1 MSQAQRALIFVGQ
14 TGADIALINALE
26 ELRISPMWPWEQADH
41 ASEVGVII
49 IDRPALNALK
59 ICSNLRTQPQFADPP
74 MLVLLDVADTHS
86 LAQFSVFNAD
96 VLTKPLR
103 YQAVVRY
110 LSSKM
115 PQSETAGLQTR
126 SLTPGQSQAPAST
139 VSPFEKE
146 TELFGGQGGAASLR
160 TRTGATQHLDDVIP
174 TTELL
179 FPMEVTA
186 QALSKGSVR
195 CGKCNRWECRRED
208 SFCAGCGEPLAVL
221 TIASDVVTFEPLGAH
236 RVGGLVEMRNSG
248 LNPVRM
254 AFKVDGPI
262 ANRFTTHATEAIL
275 EVGKTGHLLVT
286 LDARNMNL
294 ATSYDAVLEIVCN
307 EKGRSTRQVK
317 LAVERLP
324 IARITSRA
332 IYTALLGARNEWGF
346 ELSNIGG
353 GTLSLAG
360 VILNDINLDFAGPV
374 HVQGGQSH
382 AVTVIT
388 PELDL
393 SVGTH
398 KGKLTWE
405 FEQAEPVSLDI
416 TIQAIRPPRLVAQPQ
431 ALDFKVLLTKRT
443 LRLPLTL
450 VNAGGED
457 LIVERLVPSANWIE
471 CLVET
476 PIEIPPGTSHVFDVK
491 IIGSSDLAGERAAE
505 IAVQSNSYQAAS
517 QTVSCRAKFV
527 EPVEYDEYIGID
539 FGTTASCVAVLDR
552 NNRPVVMEIDPAE
565 SEGSDPRMMPSVLYF
580 YEDGSVTAGRV
591 AREAATIVP
600 ENAVTAIKRVLGIKH
615 RKKLSGREYDATELA
630 SKVIEQLVLRTEDSL
645 FRLGV
650 YKTPRKAIVTVP
662 VEFFDNQ
669 RRALLEAC
677 RLAGLEMES
686 HSPRGIVIDEAHAAA
701 LYYLSRGVALANIEG
716 PERLM
721 IFDFGGGTLDC
732 ALIEIESLG
741 GKLLLKTLASG
752 GNPKLGGEDIDW
764 ALVRFLAGK
773 AKIEYTDFDAE
784 CLTDWQKF
792 QHRTQNAEVIRAAS
806 VTRARFKRQAELAKI
821 NLSAAEAYELVIEPL
836 ARVDAT
842 ALQPYVM
849 NGAVPA
855 LFITTVN
862 RADLVN
868 VLEPFLERATQVVET
883 VCDRANVSPD
893 YINTILHTGRTSLL
907 AMVRDRINA
916 MFVNAEDRSDLI
928 EPKLCVALGAAY
940 WGHIKD
946 RPKAHIEFVSGADR
960 LPHDIGY
967 LDVVIDKGVKE
978 TFVPIFRAQTLF
990 PCETV
995 IHLPNGKKYIDLRL
1009 AENRGKKMITEGTHE
1024 VATIGRARLDSR
1036 EVMDEMIAVHFAIN
1050 ENRVLEITANGRTL
1064 TITDMAED

>member
-1 MSQAQRALIFVGQ
+1 MSQARRALIFVGQ

-26 ELRISPMWPWEQADH
+26 ELRIPPMWPWEEADH
-41 ASEVGVII
+41 ASEVGLII

-59 ICSNLRTQPQFADPP
+59 ICSNLRSQAQFANPP
-74 MLVLLDVADTHS
+74 MLILLDAADSPT
-86 LAQFSVFNAD
+86 LVQFSVFNAD

-110 LSSKM
+110 ISSKM
-115 PQSETAGLQTR
+115 SSSATASLETR
-126 SLTPGQSQAPAST
+126 SLSPDPSQVLEAT

-146 TELFGGQGGAASLR
+146 TELIGGSGRVASRRTNAGAKLS
-160 TRTGATQHLDDVIP
+160 LDDVIP
-174 TTELL
+174 TSELL
-179 FPMEVTA
+179 FPMEVAA

-195 CGKCNRWECRRED
+195 CGRCNRWECRRED

-221 TIASDVVTFEPLGAH
+221 TIANDVVTFEPLGAH

-248 LNPVRM
+248 QNPVRM
-254 AFKVDGPI
+254 VFKVEGQI
-262 ANRFTTHATEAIL
+262 ANRFTTHTNEAIL

-294 ATSYDAVLEIVCN
+294 ATAYDAVLEIICN
-307 EKGRSTRQVK
+307 EKGRSTREVK
-317 LAVERLP
+317 LSVERLA
-324 IARITSRA
+324 IARITARDS
-332 IYTALLGARNEWGF
+332 YTALLGTRNEWEF

-353 GTLSLAG
+353 STLGLAG
-360 VILNDINLDFAGPV
+360 VIMNNINLDFAGPV
-374 HVQGGQSH
+374 HVKGGQSL
-382 AVTVIT
+382 TVLVRT
-388 PELDL
+388 PDLNL

-398 KGKLTWE
+398 QGKMLWE
-405 FEQAEPVSLDI
+405 FEQAEPANIDI
-416 TIQAIRPPRLVAQPQ
+416 AIQAIRPARLVAQPQ
-431 ALDFKVLLTKRT
+431 ALDFGVLSTKRT

-450 VNAGGED
+450 VNAGGEE
-457 LIVERLVPSANWIE
+457 LIVEKLVPSGEWIE

-476 PIEIPPGTSHVFDVK
+476 PVNIPQGNSRVFDVK
-491 IIGSSDLAGERAAE
+491 ITGSSELAGERAAE
-505 IAVQSNSYQAAS
+505 IAIQSNSYQAAR
-517 QTVSCRAKFV
+517 QIVSCRAKFV

-539 FGTTASCVAVLDR
+539 FGTTASCVAVLDK
-552 NNRPVVMEIDPAE
+552 NKRPVVMEIDPAE
-565 SEGSDPRMMPSVLYF
+565 AEGSDPRLMPSVLYF

-645 FRLGV
+645 FRLGE
-650 YKTPRKAIVTVP
+650 YKTPRKAVVTVP

-686 HSPRGIVIDEAHAAA
+686 NSPRGIVIDEAHAAA
-701 LYYLSRGVALANIEG
+701 LYYLSRGVTLADIDG

-732 ALIEIESLG
+732 ALIEIESFG
-741 GKLLLKTLASG
+741 GKLLFKTLASG

-764 ALVRFLAGK
+764 ALVRFIAGR
-773 AKIEYTDFDAE
+773 AKIEYPDFDAE

-792 QHRTQNAEVIRAAS
+792 QHKTQNAEIIRAAS
-806 VTRARFKRQAELAKI
+806 VTRARFKRQSELAKI
-821 NLSAAEAYELVIEPL
+821 NLSAAEANELVIEPL

-855 LFITTVN
+855 VFKTTVN
-862 RADLVN
+862 RDDLVK
-868 VLEPFLERATQVVET
+868 VLEPFLERAAQVVET
-883 VCDRANVSPD
+883 VCDRAGVSPA
-893 YINTILHTGRTSLL
+893 YVNTILHTGRTSLL
-907 AMVRDRINA
+907 AMVRNRINA
-916 MFVNAEDRSDLI
+916 ILANAEDRSDLI

-946 RPKAHIEFVSGADR
+946 RPNAHIEFVSGADR

-978 TFVPIFRAQTLF
+978 TFVPVFAAQTLF
-990 PCETV
+990 PCETM
-995 IHLPNGKKYIDLRL
+995 ILLPNGKEYIDLRL
-1009 AENRGKKMITEGTHE
+1009 AENRGKKMITEGNQE
-1024 VATIGRARLDSR
+1024 VATIGRARIDSR
-1036 EVMDEMIAVHFAIN
+1036 GVRDEVIEVHFAIN
-1050 ENRVLEITANGRTL
+1050 ENRVLEITANGQTL